1 MSDLLPA
8 SARESMHNN
17 VRDESAFQLRSISA
31 ANELKISVL
40 ANGCIYAIE
49 CKGILINQLL
59 ASPLAGGIQRIYLRV
74 HRDTGI
80 QFIEWLERVQPT
92 TLLRPRIDSYGAEHG
107 RV

>member
-40 ANGCIYAIE
+40 ANGSFTRSSAKE
-49 CKGILINQLL
+49 
-59 ASPLAGGIQRIYLRV
+59 
-74 HRDTGI
+74 
-80 QFIEWLERVQPT
+80 F
-92 TLLRPRIDSYGAEHG
+92 
-107 RV
+107 